1 MSYIEK
7 KIGKQIAGYKVEMC
21 KNKTKIKL
29 IKFQALEKVC
39 LSKVI
44 LLWK

>member
-21 KNKTKIKL
+21 KSKTTTKQIPL
-29 IKFQALEKVC
+29 PSIRMVRRGR
-39 LSKVI
+39 VI
-44 LLWK
+44 IYLW